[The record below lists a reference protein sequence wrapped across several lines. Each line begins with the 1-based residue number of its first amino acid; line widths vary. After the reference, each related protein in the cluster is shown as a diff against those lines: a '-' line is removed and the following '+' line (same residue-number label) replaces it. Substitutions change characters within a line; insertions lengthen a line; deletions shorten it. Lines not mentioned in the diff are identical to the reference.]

1 MMIWRGD
8 SLQLSQQALLP
19 KNTSK
24 QYDTPLITGVRNYI
38 DGNYLQM
45 HTPGH
50 IKGKGLDD
58 EFKTF
63 LGQNT
68 LDFDLV
74 GIPPLDYLRH
84 PTGIIHEAQKLA
96 AEAFGADYTL
106 FSVQGTSSANVVM
119 IMSICNPG
127 DKIIVPRNVHASIVS
142 GLILSGAIPIFISPE
157 IDSIYGVCHGISLEN
172 IKEALEEHPD
182 TKGVCIINPTYYGV
196 VTDLQAI
203 IKYVH
208 SKGIPV
214 IVDEAQ
220 GSHVHFHK
228 ELPISAMEA
237 GADIAS
243 SSMHK
248 MGGSFTQTSII
259 NVREGLINLDRV
271 KENFSLITTTSASYI
286 LMASIDAARKQLA
299 INGEQ
304 LLDRAITLSRTA
316 RNAIDQIY
324 GLSCLKPEDL
334 GGTSSSFALDETKL
348 CINVTKWGVTGRE
361 VENFLRNDYRIEVEL
376 SDVNNILF
384 IITIGHDELD
394 IEQLVQALSSLASRF
409 KDGSILVDLERI
421 AKSKGAIKALT
432 LPTLAM
438 TPREAYFSKVKYVD
452 LNETI
457 GRVAAESVLVTPPGI
472 PVLLPGEVITK
483 DITDYLNYCIDL
495 GLSVQSSNGLHAIK
509 VIDDK

>member
-1 MMIWRGD
+1 M
-8 SLQLSQQALLP
+8 QFQQETLLL
-19 KNTSK
+19 KNKNK
-24 QYDTPLITGVRNYI
+24 QYDTPLITGVKNYI
-38 DGNYLQM
+38 ERDYLQM

-50 IKGKGLDD
+50 IKGRGLDD
-58 EFKTF
+58 EFTTF
-63 LGQNT
+63 FGKNT
-68 LDFDLV
+68 LGFDLV

-96 AEAFGADYTL
+96 AEAFGADYTI

-142 GLILSGAIPIFISPE
+142 GLILSGAVPIFISPE
-157 IDSIYGVCHGISLEN
+157 IDPIYGVCHGISLEN
-172 IKEALEEHPD
+172 IKKTLEAHPD
-182 TKGVCIINPTYYGV
+182 VKGVCIINPTYYGV
-196 VTDLQAI
+196 VTDLKAI
-203 IKYVH
+203 IDYVH

-220 GSHVHFHK
+220 GSHVHFHPD
-228 ELPISAMEA
+228 LPISAMEA

-248 MGGSFTQTSII
+248 MGGSFTQTSVI
-259 NVREGLINLDRV
+259 NIREGLVNLDRV
-271 KENFSLITTTSASYI
+271 KENFSLITTTSASYL
-286 LMASIDAARKQLA
+286 LMASLDAARKQMA
-299 INGEQ
+299 INGEG
-304 LLDRAITLSRTA
+304 LLQRAIDLSRVA
-316 RNAIDQIY
+316 RNSINKIY

-334 GGTSSSFALDETKL
+334 SGSSSSFALDETKI
-348 CINVTKWGVTGRE
+348 CINVTNWGVTGRE
-361 VENFLRNDYRIEVEL
+361 VENILRDDYRIEVEL

-384 IITIGHDELD
+384 IVTIGHNECD
-394 IEQLVQALSSLASRF
+394 IEQLIQALRSLASRF
-409 KDGSILVDLERI
+409 EDGSIPIDLERI
-421 AKSKGAIKALT
+421 AKSKGAIRALT

-438 TPREAYFSKVKYVD
+438 TPREAYFSKVEYVD
-452 LNETI
+452 LDEAI